1 MGKKKGTLT
10 SSEGGGSPSY
20 EENEAVANSANAT
33 IQDVL
38 AAIRT
43 LSENVDKR
51 FIELNTT
58 ITSLK
63 ADVSDINARVTTTE
77 EATVS
82 HEKRIEDLERLCT
95 SLASQCKQQQAKLS
109 YMEDCARR
117 QNIRIVGIKEKAEN
131 GKWTDFVSTLLPTLL
146 GEEHFSVPI
155 RIDNAF
161 RSSKIRMDRKPRPI
175 TVRFHHLAVKELVM
189 KLAKDSSGLRYDNS
203 PVLIYPD
210 LPADILQ
217 KRQQFTAINCM
228 AVNSR

>member
-1 MGKKKGTLT
+1 MTGVQTCALPIFT
-10 SSEGGGSPSY
+10 SSEGGNSPSY

-82 HEKRIEDLERLCT
+82 HEKRIEDLEKGYA
-95 SLASQCKQQQAKLS
+95 LA
-109 YMEDCARR
+109 
-117 QNIRIVGIKEKAEN
+117 
-131 GKWTDFVSTLLPTLL
+131 
-146 GEEHFSVPI
+146 
-155 RIDNAF
+155 
-161 RSSKIRMDRKPRPI
+161 
-175 TVRFHHLAVKELVM
+175 
-189 KLAKDSSGLRYDNS
+189 
-203 PVLIYPD
+203 
-210 LPADILQ
+210 
-217 KRQQFTAINCM
+217 
-228 AVNSR
+228 

>member
-1 MGKKKGTLT
+1 M
-10 SSEGGGSPSY
+10 
-20 EENEAVANSANAT
+20 
-33 IQDVL
+33 L

-109 YMEDCARR
+109 YMEDRARR

-131 GKWTDFVSTLLPTLL
+131 GKLTDFVSP
-146 GEEHFSVPI
+146 
-155 RIDNAF
+155 
-161 RSSKIRMDRKPRPI
+161 
-175 TVRFHHLAVKELVM
+175 
-189 KLAKDSSGLRYDNS
+189 
-203 PVLIYPD
+203 PVLI
-210 LPADILQ
+210 
-217 KRQQFTAINCM
+217 
-228 AVNSR
+228 